1 MSLTTTWVLKAR
13 KLDMNYV
20 IKSVMFYFLSFIVA
34 GQQS

>member
-20 IKSVMFYFLSFIVA
+20 IKNLIYIFLR
-34 GQQS
+34 